1 MQGTQRPPVSQ
12 GGVRGVRFSQRAVE
26 LGHHHGIQAR
36 VHLFDSAD
44 VLLDHLSRRE
54 LTGCDAF

>member
-1 MQGTQRPPVSQ
+1 VSQ